1 MKKILLTCMTMVLS
15 SGLLAQTDVSQKPK
29 NDAEITNA
37 LMTVNTQEMS
47 MAKVAKKNAENPEVK
62 KFADMMFKE
71 HAKNNDKASNLAKAE
86 NIKLK
91 ETKTSMD
98 LKFTSEDKVEKLK
111 TLKGKE
117 FDKEYMQT
125 QVDMHKKV
133 LEKLDNTLIPN
144 AKSEDL
150 KAMLETTRTNI
161 EGHLKHAQKIQS
173 TLL

>member
-1 MKKILLTCMTMVLS
+1 
-15 SGLLAQTDVSQKPK
+15 
-29 NDAEITNA
+29 
-37 LMTVNTQEMS
+37 
-47 MAKVAKKNAENPEVK
+47 
-62 KFADMMFKE
+62 
-71 HAKNNDKASNLAKAE
+71 
-86 NIKLK
+86 
-91 ETKTSMD
+91 
-98 LKFTSEDKVEKLK
+98 
-111 TLKGKE
+111 
-117 FDKEYMQT
+117 MQT